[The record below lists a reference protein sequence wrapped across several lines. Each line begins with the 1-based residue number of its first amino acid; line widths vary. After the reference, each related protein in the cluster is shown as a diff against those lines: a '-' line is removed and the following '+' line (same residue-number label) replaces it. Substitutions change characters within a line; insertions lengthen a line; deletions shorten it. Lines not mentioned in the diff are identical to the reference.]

1 MNFYYIKIKDFKN
14 APLFTFL
21 AHCAR
26 LKNQCARGGQ
36 NAPLSRKITT
46 SGHTDPKD
54 FATKFMIFSSLRFP
68 SRFSH
73 PFKFQLAFFFPWP
86 PLLFLLLPI
95 KKRGLLL
102 ASQSSFIST

>member
-1 MNFYYIKIKDFKN
+1 MKFYYMKIEDFKN

-46 SGHTDPKD
+46 SGHT
-54 FATKFMIFSSLRFP
+54 ARFCCCFRVKM
-68 SRFSH
+68 SRE
-73 PFKFQLAFFFPWP
+73 
-86 PLLFLLLPI
+86 
-95 KKRGLLL
+95 G
-102 ASQSSFIST
+102 